1 MQASEPSVVDRVTE
15 SVGQERDYPRLR
27 EMPKK
32 NHYSPKLI
40 AKSVCLSEVFLLS
53 SRSQCPSLEP

>member
-40 AKSVCLSEVFLLS
+40 AKSVCLSEVFL
-53 SRSQCPSLEP
+53 